1 MFTTIVTTNDD
12 NLEYHQHCYW
22 VPTILLVIRKFS
34 IVVVVAAAIVVIAV
48 VAIIISMHDVFNEL
62 WSGTEQ
68 ILKILVD
75 QTTTLLYN
83 CLETGGRGT

>member
-34 IVVVVAAAIVVIAV
+34 IVVVVAAIVVIAV

-68 ILKILVD
+68 ILRILVD

-83 CLETGGRGT
+83 CLETGGR